1 MYVTLPGYIV
11 CVHAC
16 LVLCVCVLG
25 HEVITLCRVRVFSAG
40 FPHSTVPSSHCA
52 VSHPDDWRRFMC
64 CSELS
69 SATRCP
75 EAPLEQIKKPAIS
88 QGHPETSKA
97 SSESSFFLQK
107 KKNLQHERCN
117 RESRVESS
125 RVERFLSLQKEILP
139 FESSTTLLDCIS
151 VSNCKHI

>member
-25 HEVITLCRVRVFSAG
+25 HEVIILCRVRVFSAG
-40 FPHSTVPSSHCA
+40 FPLSTVPSSHCA

-107 KKNLQHERCN
+107 NIISSMRDVIE
-117 RESRVESS
+117 RVESS